1 MGFFF
6 LTQKTKTKKNTDIN
20 LVLAGKLELLPI
32 FGRRIDLFKLKVMY
46 SVQK

>member
-6 LTQKTKTKKNTDIN
+6 LTQKAKTKKNSNTN

-32 FGRRIDLFKLKVMY
+32 FGRSVDL
-46 SVQK
+46 S